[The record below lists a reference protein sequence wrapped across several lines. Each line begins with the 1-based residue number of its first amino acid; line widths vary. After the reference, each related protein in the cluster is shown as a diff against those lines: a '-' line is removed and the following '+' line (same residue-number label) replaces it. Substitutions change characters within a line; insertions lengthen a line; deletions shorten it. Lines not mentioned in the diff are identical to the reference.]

1 MRNLLFIVVCLFSF
15 QVFSQDA
22 EKYFQLEL
30 AIINAQF
37 DSAIYFANQLLDKDS
52 LDWKAHYYKG
62 KSNLAI
68 NKYFKALE
76 NFQKAN
82 EIDSANYLI
91 ENAMAKI
98 FDFTGQKEKAI
109 NIYYNQYL
117 RDTNRLAPIENLA
130 EIFRKSGEYSPAI
143 HYYQKAI
150 AINSTNFNYFKQL
163 GYCLKQINL
172 NQPAIYGY
180 QNALR
185 LNPYDLV
192 SYKRLANLQNSEKF
206 FDQAINTCQTGLK
219 YYPEDIMLKKLL
231 GYGYY
236 LNKELDTAAIIFNE
250 IISQGDTSFFS
261 LKYLGL
267 SYFEMQQF
275 EKATAILLQSV
286 ELVDD
291 DAEVLFYL
299 GSAYGRCGE
308 FEKGIK
314 YLNRALKTME
324 PPAKQV
330 ASICEEFA
338 YLYREMG
345 KYELSVE
352 YLKVAYRNSAKP
364 ILSFKMGQIYD
375 LYLNDKKMAINYYD
389 GYLTMSN
396 PNDSVQTDIVPLNT
410 DEKELKEYVKNR
422 IRQLEEEMFFEDA
435 GE

>member
-1 MRNLLFIVVCLFSF
+1 MRHLLFIFACLYSF

-22 EKYFQLEL
+22 GKYYQLEL
-30 AIINAQF
+30 AIINAQY

-62 KSNLAI
+62 KSNLAL
-68 NKYFKALE
+68 NKYFEALE

-91 ENAMAKI
+91 ENSMAKI

-109 NIYYNQYL
+109 NIYYDQYL

-130 EIFRKSGEYSPAI
+130 EIFRRSGEYSPAI

-172 NQPAIYGY
+172 NQPAIYSY
-180 QNALR
+180 QNALL

-192 SYKRLANLQNSEKF
+192 SYKRLANLQNTEKL

-219 YYPEDIMLKKLL
+219 YYPEDIMLQKLL

-250 IISQGDTSFFS
+250 VIAKGDTSFFS

-267 SYFEMQQF
+267 TYFEMQQF
-275 EKATAILLQSV
+275 EKAADILLQSV
-286 ELVDD
+286 NIIDD
-291 DAEVLFYL
+291 DAEVLFFL
-299 GSAYGRCGE
+299 GSAYGRYGE
-308 FEKGIK
+308 YNKGEL
-314 YLNRALKTME
+314 YLNRALQVME

-330 ASICEEFA
+330 ASIYEEFA

-345 KYELSVE
+345 KYELSVK
-352 YLKVAYRNSAKP
+352 YLKMAYRNSANP
-364 ILSFKMGQIYD
+364 ILSFKMGQLYD
-375 LYLNDKKMAINYYD
+375 LYLDDKKLAIDYYD
-389 GYLTMSN
+389 GYLTMAN
-396 PNDSVQTDIVPLNT
+396 VNDSVQTDIVPLNT